1 MFTGHVFTGHVFVLF
16 NTCIVINTA
25 HAIHTIDNMMR
36 NPMMIAAIIYNKRT
50 KQMSLVPLYIM
61 AGIALLFFVSSL
73 VLLIIQDTKSQN
85 KRDVTQVV
93 IGMVL
98 GGIGILVMTVTAIC
112 IWMT

>member
-1 MFTGHVFTGHVFVLF
+1 
-16 NTCIVINTA
+16 
-25 HAIHTIDNMMR
+25 
-36 NPMMIAAIIYNKRT
+36 
-50 KQMSLVPLYIM
+50 
-61 AGIALLFFVSSL
+61 